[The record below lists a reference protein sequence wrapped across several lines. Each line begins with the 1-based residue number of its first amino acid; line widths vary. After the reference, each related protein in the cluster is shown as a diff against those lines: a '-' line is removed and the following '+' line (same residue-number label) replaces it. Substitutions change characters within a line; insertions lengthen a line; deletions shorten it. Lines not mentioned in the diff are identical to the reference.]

1 MWMRINRFV
10 QSHTILSACVFGI
23 IFSPALGVI
32 GVLTDNM
39 DPAGRLT
46 VFTIAKLMISA
57 IIIWLMQKMEV
68 FDIRDFNFHR
78 IKKVILIICAGS
90 VIAVIG
96 LLFALVH
103 LPKYRFIAPNP
114 SDFLLVAMSQVVG
127 IGIFEE
133 ILYRGLIFKILL
145 KNMGDSRR
153 GTIMAC
159 IVSSVIFGLVHITNL
174 IDIYKYAGHLSIA
187 VVLPVLSQ
195 VVFTTA
201 FGLLNAAL
209 FLRLGTLWI
218 PILIHGTGNLATQ
231 TFASLLSHDRILQ
244 FLQSPASMNI
254 PEFIMSTSVST
265 VPLLL
270 AGLFLLRD
278 IKEINCVKTKVIQ
291 QPKERKHKQ

>member
-10 QSHTILSACVFGI
+10 HSHTILSACVLGI
-23 IFSPALGVI
+23 IFSPALGFI

-57 IIIWLMQKMEV
+57 VIIWLMRKMEV

-78 IKKVILIICAGS
+78 IKKVILLICVGS
-90 VIAVIG
+90 VIAIVG

-103 LPKYRFIAPNP
+103 LPKYRFLAPNP
-114 SDFLLVAMSQVVG
+114 SDILLVAMSQMVG

-133 ILYRGLIFKILL
+133 VLYRGLIFKVLV

-153 GTIMAC
+153 GIIMSC

-174 IDIYKYAGHLSIA
+174 IDIYKYAGQLSIA

-195 VVFTTA
+195 VFFTTA

-209 FLRLGTLWI
+209 FLRVGTLWI
-218 PILIHGTGNLATQ
+218 PILIHGTGNLVTQ

-244 FLQSPASMNI
+244 FLHSPSSMNI
-254 PEFIMSTSVST
+254 PEFIMSTLVST
-265 VPLLL
+265 IPLLL
-270 AGLFLLRD
+270 AGLFLLRETSPVD
-278 IKEINCVKTKVIQ
+278 
-291 QPKERKHKQ
+291 